1 VRVTVRMPDP
11 FGPGIP
17 RMVMASMVGHV
28 LLLLA
33 AIFLPGLLPRA
44 TPPRWDP
51 VMIGS
56 LVELPAGGS
65 PPPPAAAASPAPTQ
79 PTPAPREATPPPP
92 PPKPKP
98 KPKPAPAKKP
108 VATKAPTPAPTPQAA
123 SPEPLPAT
131 TAAETGSGA
140 GVSGSPATATGAG
153 DAGTGIGLS
162 AGGGSF
168 PHAYYLSLIKN
179 KLQANYSVPVHPGGE
194 IGVLA
199 VRITFRLG
207 RNGTLSQVAVEIPS
221 PYPPLDDAALRAV
234 YSSSPF
240 PSLPP
245 AYTADTLDMAV
256 TFDLK
261 PLGL

>member
-1 VRVTVRMPDP
+1 M
-11 FGPGIP
+11 
-17 RMVMASMVGHV
+17 
-28 LLLLA
+28 
-33 AIFLPGLLPRA
+33 
-44 TPPRWDP
+44 
-51 VMIGS
+51 
-56 LVELPAGGS
+56 
-65 PPPPAAAASPAPTQ
+65 
-79 PTPAPREATPPPP
+79 EATPPPP

-98 KPKPAPAKKP
+98 KTKPKPKPRDKSATKKP
-108 VATKAPTPAPTPQAA
+108 PAPETTPQAA
-123 SPEPLPAT
+123 SPEPERETAT
-131 TAAETGSGA
+131 
-140 GVSGSPATATGAG
+140 SPAAGGTGGGEPGAAATGASAG
-153 DAGTGIGLS
+153 TTGTGIGLS

-199 VRITFRLG
+199 VRITFSLG
-207 RNGTLSQVAVEIPS
+207 RGGTLSQVAVEMPS

-234 YSSSPF
+234 YSSAPF

-245 AYTADTLDMAV
+245 AYTADALDMAV

>member
-1 VRVTVRMPDP
+1 
-11 FGPGIP
+11 
-17 RMVMASMVGHV
+17 MVLVSMAGHILV
-28 LLLLA
+28 LLA

-44 TPPRWDP
+44 TPQRWDP

-56 LVELPAGGS
+56 LVELPAGGP
-65 PPPPAAAASPAPTQ
+65 PPPPAAAASPQ
-79 PTPAPREATPPPP
+79 PAPSRPAPQEASPPPP

-98 KPKPAPAKKP
+98 KPRDKPAEKKP
-108 VATKAPTPAPTPQAA
+108 PAPQPTPQAT
-123 SPEPLPAT
+123 SPEPEPEPAA
-131 TAAETGSGA
+131 TAATSGTGGGDTAAVTPSAGA
-140 GVSGSPATATGAG
+140 GTAGT
-153 DAGTGIGLS
+153 GTGIGLR

-179 KLQANYSVPVHPGGE
+179 KLQANYSVPVHPGSE

-207 RNGTLSQVAVEIPS
+207 RAGTLSQVAVEMPS

-234 YSSSPF
+234 YSSAPF

-245 AYTADTLDMAV
+245 AYTGDTLDMAV

>member
-1 VRVTVRMPDP
+1 
-11 FGPGIP
+11 
-17 RMVMASMVGHV
+17 MVLVSMAGHILV
-28 LLLLA
+28 LLA

-56 LVELPAGGS
+56 LVELPAGGP
-65 PPPPAAAASPAPTQ
+65 PPPPAAAASPQ
-79 PTPAPREATPPPP
+79 PAPSRPAPQQATPPPP

-98 KPKPAPAKKP
+98 KPQPRDKPAEKKP
-108 VATKAPTPAPTPQAA
+108 PAPAPTPQAT
-123 SPEPLPAT
+123 SPEPEPEPAAP
-131 TAAETGSGA
+131 AATSGTGTGDAGA
-140 GVSGSPATATGAG
+140 ATPSAGAATAGP
-153 DAGTGIGLS
+153 GTGIGLS

-179 KLQANYSVPVHPGGE
+179 KLQANYSVPVHPGSE

-207 RNGTLSQVAVEIPS
+207 RTGTLSQVAVEMPS

-234 YSSSPF
+234 YSSAPF

-245 AYTADTLDMAV
+245 AYTGDTLDMAV

>member
-1 VRVTVRMPDP
+1 MPDP

-17 RMVMASMVGHV
+17 RMVMASMAGHI

-56 LVELPAGGS
+56 LVELPAGGPS
-65 PPPPAAAASPAPTQ
+65 PPPAPAASPEPAPAR
-79 PTPAPREATPPPP
+79 PTPVPRKATPPPP
-92 PPKPKP
+92 DP

-108 VATKAPTPAPTPQAA
+108 VAKKAPAPEPTPQAA
-123 SPEPLPAT
+123 SPEPELEPAAGP
-131 TAAETGSGA
+131 AATGSG
-140 GVSGSPATATGAG
+140 SGDSTATAAASGAVTGDSG
-153 DAGTGIGLS
+153 PGIGLS

-179 KLQANYSVPVHPGGE
+179 KLQANYAVPVHPGGE

-207 RNGTLSQVAVEIPS
+207 RNGNLSQVAVEMPS

-240 PSLPP
+240 PGLPP